1 MESHK
6 YLLLIALSLLLPILA
21 HAQTFN
27 EMDESGNITQRNEN
41 QNFNPHNRD
50 TTQQKTVPKGIYVW
64 TVDRRFGDIHKTD
77 VDTMP
82 HLYPQSTM
90 APGMYGDYNTTGS
103 NYTARLSRI
112 FANRKAIKGKY
123 ITVKIADNL
132 TGVVSYSCYIN
143 GEWQLAEHDGKT
155 ATLSVSTEPM
165 RRGNNRVTFRLED
178 AVGNVTEQTWTIIKN

>member
-1 MESHK
+1 MTYSRIKSESNITPTHRIGLK
-6 YLLLIALSLLLPILA
+6 RHQLPPHQA
-21 HAQTFN
+21 FN
-27 EMDESGNITQRNEN
+27 VTVDIPAGIDESLVDKLTIVCINGKSVSALPSTLKNGKLTAPTRS
-41 QNFNPHNRD
+41 FGGFALRLD
-50 TTQQKTVPKGIYVW
+50 TI
-64 TVDRRFGDIHKTD
+64 
-77 VDTMP
+77 
-82 HLYPQSTM
+82 
-90 APGMYGDYNTTGS
+90 APTIKAVN
-103 NYTARLSRI
+103 

-178 AVGNVTEQTWTIIKN
+178 AAGNVTEQTWTIIKN